1 MSVNVCLLV
10 FFSVLCTLCA
20 FLVYLVYYLRGNEN
34 DAKISLTWVN
44 CRITLLELVK
54 LANVISLEYDIGG
67 QYEMAKDYMHRLIE
81 REVEAVDKL
90 RAEKMKRTIDT
101 LTEKE
106 KFSPNGFWKLK
117 KSIAKNQSSPKLNSI
132 LKNGVEITGKEL
144 IKEEICKEFK
154 HRLRNRKPAE
164 EWEDYVQTSNDMV
177 QTLMEKMT
185 DNRPAFTVQKFW

>member
-1 MSVNVCLLV
+1 
-10 FFSVLCTLCA
+10 
-20 FLVYLVYYLRGNEN
+20 
-34 DAKISLTWVN
+34 
-44 CRITLLELVK
+44 
-54 LANVISLEYDIGG
+54 
-67 QYEMAKDYMHRLIE
+67 MAKDYMHRLIE

-90 RAEKMKRTIDT
+90 RTEKMKRTIDT